1 MKTPLTNAS
10 LLIGLMIT
18 AVPFAGCGSLRR
30 VAVRSLARS
39 LQTGGTVWAGD
50 DDPQLVRD
58 ALPFALKTI
67 ESLLAADPQN
77 RDLLLAAASGFTQYA
92 YAFIEGETGQGD
104 QDPAAAL
111 AARGRARRMYLR
123 ARDYAV
129 RGLDLRRP
137 GIRAA
142 LQQDPAKAVAAFGVD
157 DVPFLYWSGAAWG
170 AAIAS
175 GKDHPELI
183 ADLAAVR
190 ALLERARALRED
202 FAHGAI
208 HAALLPL
215 DALSPAMG
223 GSPEHARL
231 DYERALALSGGHDA
245 GLFVTW
251 AMSIAMPAQDRAGFE
266 AAIQR
271 ALDVDAD
278 AYPENRLANLVSQRR
293 ARYLKQHVD
302 DLFL

>member
-1 MKTPLTNAS
+1 MKRLFSSVLLTVC
-10 LLIGLMIT
+10 LL
-18 AVPFAGCGSLRR
+18 AFAGCGSVRR
-30 VAVRSLARS
+30 TAVRSLARS
-39 LQTGGTVWAGD
+39 LQTSGTVWSGD

-67 ESLLAADPQN
+67 ESLLATDPRN

-92 YAFIEGETGQGD
+92 YAFVEGDALEAGD
-104 QDPAAAL
+104 RDQAAAQ
-111 AARGRARRMYLR
+111 AARERARRMYLR
-123 ARDYAV
+123 ARDYAL

-137 GIRAA
+137 GSAAA
-142 LQQDPAKAVAAFGVD
+142 LQQDPIEAAAAFGVE

-183 ADLAAVR
+183 ADLPAVR
-190 ALLERARALRED
+190 ALLERARALQED
-202 FAHGAI
+202 FAQGAI
-208 HAALLPL
+208 PAALLPL

-223 GSPEHARL
+223 GSPERARL

-245 GLFVTW
+245 GLFVAW
-251 AMSIAMPAQDRAGFE
+251 ATSVAVPAQDRPGFE
-266 AAIQR
+266 AAIER
-271 ALDVDAD
+271 ALAVDAD
-278 AYPENRLANLVSQRR
+278 AYPANRLANLVAQRR